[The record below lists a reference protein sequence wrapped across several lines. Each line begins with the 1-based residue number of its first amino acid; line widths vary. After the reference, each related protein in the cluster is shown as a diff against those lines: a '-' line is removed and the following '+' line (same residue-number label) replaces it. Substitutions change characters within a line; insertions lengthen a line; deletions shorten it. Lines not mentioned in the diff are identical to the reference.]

1 MGKSQGHNDRCQCPQ
16 CGADISLSPKRRLG
30 NCPFC
35 GSRLYMEPREVET
48 RWMLR
53 PVLMRSEC
61 HRILSAWLWENY
73 QGTAS
78 GLEISQSLW
87 VPWLRKERRKDGQF
101 AGHSYELAEKPADP
115 HIARVKIPPGEYV
128 RFDSE
133 KTAGFVLPEVPDEKP
148 GPGGVIIYIPF
159 HVASFSYGGE
169 RRSAAIEAS
178 TGSLAGYQPDKKAKI
193 SFQWGSLAIAGVIFL
208 LEGMLIKPVIA
219 KTIVLGL
226 SFVILEIGISLL
238 WEGWGWRK

>member
-1 MGKSQGHNDRCQCPQ
+1 MNKSQGHIDLCQCPQ

-30 NCPFC
+30 SCPFC
-35 GSRLYMEPREVET
+35 GSRLHMEIGEVET

-53 PVLMRSEC
+53 PALMRSEC

-78 GLEISQSLW
+78 DLEISQSLW
-87 VPWLRKERRKDGQF
+87 VPWLRKERRKDGQI
-101 AGHSYELAEKPADP
+101 AGHSYELAEKPANP
-115 HIARVKIPPGEYV
+115 YIARVKIPPGEYI

-133 KTAGFVLPEVPDEKP
+133 KTAGFVLPEIPDEKL
-148 GPGGVIIYIPF
+148 GPGDAVIYVPF

-169 RRSAAIEAS
+169 RKNAAIEAS
-178 TGSLAGYQPDKKAKI
+178 TGSMAGYRPDKRVKM
-193 SFQWGSLAIAGVIFL
+193 SLQWGSLAIAGIIFL
-208 LEGMLIKPVIA
+208 LEGVLIKPVIA
-219 KTIVLGL
+219 KTVVLGL

>member
-1 MGKSQGHNDRCQCPQ
+1 MNKSQEHNDLCQCPQ

-30 NCPFC
+30 SCPFC
-35 GSRLYMEPREVET
+35 GSRLHMEPREVET

-53 PVLMRSEC
+53 PALMRSEC

-78 GLEISQSLW
+78 DLEINQSLW
-87 VPWLRKERRKDGQF
+87 VPWLRKERRKSGQI
-101 AGHSYELAEKPADP
+101 AGHSYEMAAKPTHP
-115 HIARVKIPPGEYV
+115 HIASVKIPPGEYV

-133 KTAGFVLPEVPDEKP
+133 KTAGFVLPEVPDEKL
-148 GPGGVIIYIPF
+148 GPGDAVIYVPF

-169 RRSAAIEAS
+169 RKSAVIEAS
-178 TGSLAGYQPDKKAKI
+178 TGSMAGYQPDKRVKL
-193 SFQWGSLAIAGVIFL
+193 SLQWGSLAIAGIIFL
-208 LEGMLIKPVIA
+208 LEGVLIKPVIA